1 MAQIANTF
9 ATFNSSR
16 VREQLMDKIWNVSV
30 SETPGVALFKKKK
43 VDGPFVEWLNDT
55 FAAGASNKVEQ
66 GNTSTPAAVSDV
78 SRYSNRTQISEKVFG
93 VTGTQEA
100 VEKAGGASEIDYQVS
115 KKMVELKKDVEFGAL
130 QNTTAIAAA
139 SGTAPQARGMLGFIA
154 TNTSK
159 STGATPGV
167 DPNPLTN
174 TAPTDGTQRAFTETL
189 LKDVLKL
196 MFDNGAPMDNL
207 YALIPSAQ
215 RSTFDGF
222 LAGQTRFDKAED
234 KTLTATLEVYIGP
247 FGRVK
252 AVNARHMR
260 SREVFIINPEYVSL
274 GTLRPMRDKTLA
286 VTGDA
291 ENHLVNCEWTLVVEN
306 EKAHGAIRDLS

>member
-1 MAQIANTF
+1 MAQLSNSF

-16 VREQLMDKIWNVSV
+16 VREQLMDRIWNVSV
-30 SETPGVALFKKKK
+30 AETPTLALIGKQS
-43 VDGPFVEWLNDT
+43 VDGPFVEWLTDS
-55 FAAGASNKVEQ
+55 FRAGASNKVEQ
-66 GNTSTPAAVSDV
+66 GNTAAPTARANV
-78 SRYSNRTQISEKVFG
+78 SRYSNRTQISEDVLSI
-93 VTGTQEA
+93 TGTQQA
-100 VEKAGGASEIDYQVS
+100 AEKAGGSDEVAYQETKSMLEV
-115 KKMVELKKDVEFGAL
+115 KKDIEFGVL

-139 SGTAPQARGMLGFIA
+139 AGTAPQARGFLGFVA

-159 STGATPGV
+159 GAAGA

-189 LKDVLKL
+189 LKDTLKL
-196 MFDNGAPMDNL
+196 MFDNGSPDMDNI

-215 RSTFDGF
+215 RTTFDSF

-260 SREVFIINPEYVSL
+260 SREVFLINREYAKL
-274 GTLRPMRDKTLA
+274 GTLRKMSSKPIGVR
-286 VTGDA
+286 GDA
-291 ENHLVNCEWTLVVEN
+291 TERLVNCEWTLIVNN
-306 EKAHGAIRDLS
+306 EKAHGAVRDLT